1 MSLHV
6 KHSADVS
13 TLPAKISQAKAKLL
27 VDYPYFGT
35 LASRLELVKNDN
47 IGAFLSDGLRLEYN
61 DEYLADL
68 EISELEFA
76 LSNGAMH
83 TVLSHQNRKNSRYG
97 WLWQLATD
105 YAINAMLVEN
115 GLDMPFGVNHNPRF
129 DGLYAEE
136 IYEILKDEIKNEE
149 FSDDESDETGF
160 NENSKRQ
167 NNRQNSS
174 QIDDVKD
181 EDAPKMEVE
190 NVVDEESF
198 AQINEKLL
206 QDEKS
211 RGDLPLGMERFF
223 EIKLTCKLDWR
234 EELYSAINRFYRDD
248 YRILPPSKKLL
259 YLGTYLPSLTSNRFK
274 LTIAID
280 SSGSVDEVLLG
291 SFMSEIHFIMLCISN
306 YEIDIIVADA
316 KVHSH
321 ETFYEGDEL
330 SYSLKGGGGTNFC
343 PTFEYVERNLYDTS
357 LLLYFSDLD
366 GIFPS
371 EEPLYEVVWVSP
383 KEKRTPFGRVIV
395 LD

>member
-6 KHSADVS
+6 NTLS
-13 TLPAKISQAKAKLL
+13 TKISQAKAKLL

-47 IGAFLSDGLRLEYN
+47 IGAFLSDGLKLEYN
-61 DEYLADL
+61 DEYLKNL

-83 TVLSHQNRKNSRYG
+83 TVLAHQNRKNSRYG
-97 WLWQLATD
+97 WLWQLSTD
-105 YAINAMLVEN
+105 YAINAMLIEN
-115 GLDMPFGVNHNPRF
+115 GLDMPFGVNYEARF

-149 FSDDESDETGF
+149 FSDDESDEIGF

-167 NNRQNSS
+167 NNRQNNQKSH
-174 QIDDVKD
+174 DKK
-181 EDAPKMEVE
+181 ENDAPKMEVE
-190 NVVDEESF
+190 NVINEELL

-206 QDEKS
+206 QEELR
-211 RGDLPLGMERFF
+211 RGDLPLGMDRFF
-223 EIKLTCKLDWR
+223 ELSLTCKRDWR
-234 EELYSAINRFYRDD
+234 EELSNAIDRFYRDD
-248 YRILPPSKKLL
+248 YRVLPPSKKLL

-291 SFMSEIHFIMLCISN
+291 EFMSEIESIMLSIPSF
-306 YEIDIIVADA
+306 EINLLVADA
-316 KVHSH
+316 KVQSH
-321 ETFYEGDEL
+321 EIFYEGDRL
-330 SYSLKGGGGTNFC
+330 GYSLKGGGGTDFR
-343 PTFEYVERNLYDTS
+343 PVFEYVDLNLYDTS
-357 LLLYFSDLD
+357 LLLYFTDLD
-366 GIFPS
+366 GFFPK
-371 EEPLYEVVWVSP
+371 EEPLFEVVWVSVNE
-383 KEKRTPFGRVIV
+383 KEIPFGRLIV

>member
-6 KHSADVS
+6 NTLS
-13 TLPAKISQAKAKLL
+13 TKISQAKAKLL

-47 IGAFLSDGLRLEYN
+47 IGAFLSDGLKLEYN
-61 DEYLADL
+61 DQYLESL

-83 TVLSHQNRKNSRYG
+83 TVLAHQNRKNSRYG

-115 GLDMPFGVNHNPRF
+115 GLDIPFGVNYEARF

-149 FSDDESDETGF
+149 FSEDESDETGF

-167 NNRQNSS
+167 NNCQNNQKSH
-174 QIDDVKD
+174 DKK
-181 EDAPKMEVE
+181 ENDAPKMEVE
-190 NVVDEESF
+190 NVVNEELL

-206 QDEKS
+206 QDEMS
-211 RGDLPLGMERFF
+211 RGDLPCGMERFF
-223 EIKLTCKLDWR
+223 ELSPTCKRDWR
-234 EELYSAINRFYRDD
+234 EELSSAIDRFYRDD
-248 YRILPPSKKLL
+248 YRVLPPSKKLL

-274 LTIAID
+274 LTIVID

-291 SFMSEIHFIMLCISN
+291 SFMSEIESIMLSIPSF
-306 YEIDIIVADA
+306 EINLLVADA
-316 KVHSH
+316 KVQSH
-321 ETFYEGDEL
+321 EIFYEEDRLG
-330 SYSLKGGGGTNFC
+330 YSIKGGGGTDFR
-343 PTFEYVERNLYDTS
+343 PVFEYVELNLYDTA
-357 LLLYFSDLD
+357 LLLYFTDLD
-366 GIFPS
+366 GFFPK
-371 EEPLYEVVWVSP
+371 EEPLFEVVWVST
-383 KEKRTPFGRVIV
+383 KEKEIPFGRLIV